1 MGEVPTH
8 LKTSAHPDWLAS
20 RPCPASWAARPQAG
34 GFRVLEA
41 GARGGLL
48 SGGAWSLLPGSASGS
63 RAETAQSV
71 LTGWQKAVWAS
82 GTMSRARML
91 RACWPCCS
99 SWGLRLVE
107 RFWAQ

>member
-20 RPCPASWAARPQAG
+20 RPCPARWAARPQAG

-41 GARGGLL
+41 GVQ
-48 SGGAWSLLPGSASGS
+48 GGAWSPLSGSASGG

-82 GTMSRARML
+82 GTMSRARTL

-99 SWGLRLVE
+99 SWSLRLVG
-107 RFWAQ
+107 RFWA